1 MPIWY
6 ACLIAALLIQ
16 ILCFLKMSTSLVA
29 PRRVDDYNRA
39 DAAFERDAV
48 AELEAAGGVPLA
60 RVSHF
65 ERSVR
70 DALGFRPG
78 SVQRLRL
85 SLRQLIDSST
95 KAEPAAV
102 ERMARGI
109 IVGESEPG
117 KFNRPSVIDSRRPAE
132 RLLDNVCRVGQLVLR
147 EICRR

>member
-1 MPIWY
+1 M
-6 ACLIAALLIQ
+6 
-16 ILCFLKMSTSLVA
+16 
-29 PRRVDDYNRA
+29 RVDGHDRC

-48 AELEAAGGVPLA
+48 AELEAVGGVPLA

-95 KAEPAAV
+95 EVEPAAV
-102 ERMARGI
+102 ERMARGVI
-109 IVGESEPG
+109 IGESEPG
-117 KFNRPSVIDSRRPAE
+117 TFNRPSVIDGRRPAE
-132 RLLDNVCRVGQLVLR
+132 RLLDNVAAWVNSCFESSGRV
-147 EICRR
+147 

>member
-1 MPIWY
+1 MLSVECPRV
-6 ACLIAALLIQ
+6 L
-16 ILCFLKMSTSLVA
+16 A
-29 PRRVDDYNRA
+29 PMRADRYDRA

-48 AELEAAGGVPLA
+48 AELEAVGGVPLA

-95 KAEPAAV
+95 EAEPAAV
-102 ERMARGI
+102 ERMARGVI
-109 IVGESEPG
+109 IGESEPG
-117 KFNRPSVIDSRRPAE
+117 TFNRPSVIDGRRPAE
-132 RLLDNVCRVGQLVLR
+132 RLLDNVAEWVNSCFERSADAGYR
-147 EICRR
+147 